1 MYKRQNTIGDG
12 GLHVLDTK
20 TLKISSYIGGG
31 KHSNMAMMDDL
42 LIATDKMAGPSQLL
56 ITDRRTNQ
64 VLSRTNVGEWGHGVT
79 VNFKRGE
86 AYVWAK
92 DGLHRISLAQ
102 KTMGKHLG
110 LIPSL
115 TAGERS
121 WFCWTPQGCLL
132 YTSPSPRD

>member
-1 MYKRQNTIGDG
+1 MALDRALKGGQLLHWQPRPDLSEIVFNTIGDG

-56 ITDRRTNQ
+56 ITDRKTNR

-86 AYVWAK
+86 AYVGRKMGYTGLALHKKRWENTWA
-92 DGLHRISLAQ
+92 LF
-102 KTMGKHLG
+102 
-110 LIPSL
+110 P
-115 TAGERS
+115 
-121 WFCWTPQGCLL
+121 P
-132 YTSPSPRD
+132 